1 MSDIYVDTV
10 DQMNCYR
17 SDELMD
23 NDVRPT
29 MIEIATSDTLDNDT
43 KLSHSKILYQ
53 FG

>member
-29 MIEIATSDTLDNDT
+29 LDDDT
-43 KLSHSKILYQ
+43 KLSHSKILYH